1 MKSDVRRLPQDPD
14 RLYRR
19 RVAMRLTQE
28 GLAVK
33 AGVSKSTVSRLER
46 GLCPAEVDTLHLLA
60 EALDCDVTDL
70 MPLEPA
76 VRL

>member
-1 MKSDVRRLPQDPD
+1 
-14 RLYRR
+14 
-19 RVAMRLTQE
+19 MRLTQE